1 MASLFIKSK
10 KQGLCLLTINSFFKK
25 TCEEQSIIPLAS
37 HILIVLSPE
46 AVTSRS
52 GLLGCQQS

>member
-1 MASLFIKSK
+1 MASLCIKSK
-10 KQGLCLLTINSFFKK
+10 KQGLCLLTNSFLKK
-25 TCEEQSIIPLAS
+25 TCEEQSILPLAS

>member
-10 KQGLCLLTINSFFKK
+10 KQGLCLLTNSFLKK